1 MKLST
6 LLTALSGLLATVSA
20 QYMPN
25 IVPHCNKYHLV
36 AWGQTC
42 DSITSLN
49 GISLSQFL
57 SWNPAVDSACINLWL
72 GYYVCVG
79 VSGTTFLSSTITVVP
94 PTSTTG
100 PGWNATSTVID
111 PPPPTA
117 NPMPGVIASC
127 KKYHL
132 VVSGDTCAYIAGANG
147 ITLAQFNSWNTFV
160 DSSCSNLWLG
170 YTICV
175 GV

>member
-6 LLTALSGLLATVSA
+6 LLTALPGLAATASA
-20 QYMPN
+20 QYMPS
-25 IVPHCNKYHLV
+25 IVPNCNKYHFV
-36 AWGQTC
+36 TPGTTC
-42 DSITSLN
+42 DSIVSLN
-49 GISLSQFL
+49 GITLSQFR
-57 SWNPAVDSACINLWL
+57 SWNPAVDSACTNLWL

-79 VSGTTFLSSTITVVP
+79 VTGTTFLSSTVTVL

-100 PGWNATSTVID
+100 TGWNATTTVTEVPI
-111 PPPPTA
+111 PTA
-117 NPMPGVIASC
+117 SPMPGVIGSC

-132 VVSGDTCAYIAGANG
+132 VVAGDTCAYIAGANG

-160 DSSCSNLWLG
+160 DPACSNLWLG
-170 YTICV
+170 YTVCV